1 MEMPE
6 GLITMCWAR
15 MSKVFDSLDNKI
27 QSVKDVMSVEL
38 HKAYND
44 GYEAARKELAGK
56 TYEQGLNDA
65 WECAR
70 KIVCSDGLMS
80 LELKQIFQ
88 HSFGVSK
95 ILMDNSPEEAIA
107 KIKQFEAEK
116 EQKLDAIKVGDEVYG
131 LDPNHKSVVTSILE
145 DCNKAVLI
153 SASGKW
159 ATEYLKNLH
168 KTGRHYSELE
178 IMLDKLKGNK
188 DE

>member
-44 GYEAARKELAGK
+44 GYEAAKKELAGK

-65 WECAR
+65 WECA
-70 KIVCSDGLMS
+70 
-80 LELKQIFQ
+80 LKVGMHGCEYYKNNVFPKHPNYDVWDIIR
-88 HSFGVSK
+88 HY
-95 ILMDNSPEEAIA
+95 PAAEAIA
-107 KIKQFEAEK
+107 KIKEYEK
-116 EQKLDAIKVGDEVYG
+116 ELVTFNVGDEVHFY
-131 LDPNHKSVVTSILE
+131 DSNRKYIITSLLE
-145 DCNKAVLI
+145 AEKGVFI
-153 SASGKW
+153 SANGKY
-159 ATEYLKNLH
+159 TTNYLSQAV
-168 KTGRHYSELE
+168 KTGKHYSELE
-178 IMLDKLKGNK
+178 KILDDLKGNK